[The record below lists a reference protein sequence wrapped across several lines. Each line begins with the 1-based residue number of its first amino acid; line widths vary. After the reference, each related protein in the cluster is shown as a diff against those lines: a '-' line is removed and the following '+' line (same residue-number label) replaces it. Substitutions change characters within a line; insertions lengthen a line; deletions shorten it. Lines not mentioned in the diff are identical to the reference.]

1 MTKASINKVAIKA
14 AKVLLWTAISI
25 VISVFLLFVYVGLNA
40 NHLNE

>member
-1 MTKASINKVAIKA
+1 MNKASINKAIIKA

-25 VISVFLLFVYVGLNA
+25 AISVFLLFVYIGLNA